1 MMGQVWA
8 RCHLETLVTD
18 ELASNSEYNNRSRLC
33 NRSVGLCGGIGGNRA
48 LSLGDIRALDTD
60 WARRCGAS
68 APIGPVASVRIT
80 KSERNW
86 TMQEG
91 HITSALGMTE
101 DQLYQY
107 LDELLREE
115 AAEAAAQTGKSVDEE
130 LESPGFQAV
139 GAAATYAIKLIDAN
153 NAFITRHLLDAG
165 LLSSDEEG

>member
-60 WARRCGAS
+60 WARRCVVRAHRSGH
-68 APIGPVASVRIT
+68 VASVRIT

-107 LDELLREE
+107 LDDLLREE
-115 AAEAAAQTGKSVDEE
+115 AAEAAAQTG
-130 LESPGFQAV
+130 
-139 GAAATYAIKLIDAN
+139 
-153 NAFITRHLLDAG
+153 
-165 LLSSDEEG
+165 

>member
-1 MMGQVWA
+1 
-8 RCHLETLVTD
+8 
-18 ELASNSEYNNRSRLC
+18 
-33 NRSVGLCGGIGGNRA
+33 
-48 LSLGDIRALDTD
+48 
-60 WARRCGAS
+60 
-68 APIGPVASVRIT
+68 
-80 KSERNW
+80 
-86 TMQEG
+86 MQEG

-139 GAAATYAIKLIDAN
+139 GAAATYEIKLIDAN